1 MKQREF
7 DENLAREI
15 TAGVGSARGCEI
27 VTRDGRPARIVSWN
41 AKGSHPIVALV
52 DLGPLEKAHQYTIE
66 GKIDSR
72 DNVKTN
78 SDLLI
83 NMPDDE

>member
-1 MKQREF
+1 MKEF
-7 DENLAREI
+7 NSHDAKLIELGALRAR
-15 TAGVGSARGCEI
+15 I

-66 GKIDSR
+66 GKTDSR

>member
-1 MKQREF
+1 MKEF
-7 DENLAREI
+7 NSHDAKLIELGALRAR
-15 TAGVGSARGCEI
+15 I

-66 GKIDSR
+66 GKTDSR

-83 NMPDDE
+83 EEGGEE

>member
-1 MKQREF
+1 MIMKEF
-7 DENLAREI
+7 NSHDAKLIELGALRAR
-15 TAGVGSARGCEI
+15 I

-66 GKIDSR
+66 GKTDSR

-83 NMPDDE
+83 EEGGKE

>member
-1 MKQREF
+1 MIMKEF
-7 DENLAREI
+7 NSHDAKLIELGALRAR
-15 TAGVGSARGCEI
+15 I

-66 GKIDSR
+66 GKTDSR

-83 NMPDDE
+83 EEGGEE